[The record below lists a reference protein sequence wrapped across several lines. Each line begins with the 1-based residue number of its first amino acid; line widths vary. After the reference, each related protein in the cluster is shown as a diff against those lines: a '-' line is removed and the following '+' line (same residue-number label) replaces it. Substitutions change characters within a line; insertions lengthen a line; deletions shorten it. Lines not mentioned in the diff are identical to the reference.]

1 MKRKKYLIF
10 CNSFSKG
17 GGERIAVNL
26 ANGFYKL
33 NEEVILFSIENNQTY
48 KVEDGIKTIR
58 NPFSTNIPVIG
69 KLINNFSALLYLI
82 YIVKI
87 NNIDIVIS
95 HLFRANYIN
104 IVSSFFSKHTSMV
117 VTHGSVLKYLNG
129 KISSKINL
137 FLIKKLYPY
146 ATQKVFLTERMK
158 EDYID
163 YVGNSDNYVIANCY
177 DLNEIKNLSK
187 VRINDCPFKPKE
199 YFIFVGRFHSV
210 KRINDILT
218 AFSNNNLNVLLLGNG
233 DLLDEFKKK
242 FGSNKRI
249 CFLGDKKNPFPYIK
263 NAKATLLASE
273 SEGFPNV
280 LIESLSL
287 GVPIISSD
295 CRTGPREILEISEEL
310 TVNNGEYITN
320 DSGVLFN
327 VGDILG
333 LENILRN
340 FNEFIFNCDYMESKV
355 IKYDIK
361 QISKS
366 YLGLST

>member
-1 MKRKKYLIF
+1 MERKKHLIF

-26 ANGFYKL
+26 ANGFYKS
-33 NEEVILFSIENNQTY
+33 NEDVILFSIENNQTY
-48 KVEDGIKTIR
+48 KSEDGIKTIR
-58 NPFSTNIPVIG
+58 NPFATNMPVIG

-82 YIVKI
+82 YIVKKH
-87 NNIDIVIS
+87 NIDVVIS

-104 IVSSFFSKHTSMV
+104 IVASFFSKHTSMV
-117 VTHGSVLKYLNG
+117 VTHGSILKYLNG

-137 FLIKKLYPY
+137 ILIKKLYPY
-146 ATQKVFLTERMK
+146 ATIKVFLTERMK

-163 YVGNSDNYVIANCY
+163 YVGNYDNYVIANCY

-187 VRINDCPFKPKE
+187 VRINDCPFEPKE

-233 DLLDEFKKK
+233 DLLEEFKNK

-249 CFLGDKKNPFPYIK
+249 CFLGEKKNPFPYIK

-280 LIESLSL
+280 LIESLNL

-295 CRTGPREILEISEEL
+295 CRTGPREILKINAKLSR
-310 TVNNGEYITN
+310 NKGDYIIN
-320 DSGVLFN
+320 DIGAIFN
-327 VGDILG
+327 VGDTLG
-333 LENILRN
+333 LENILIN
-340 FNEFIFNCDYMESKV
+340 FNTFTFNFDCMESKV
-355 IKYDIK
+355 IEYDIK

-366 YLGLST
+366 YLGLSK